1 MARSFTITS
10 TDGCSSMDV
19 KTLHPRPGAA
29 IVTVCGV
36 VDLITAPRLADE
48 LNALC
53 RTPHHQ
59 VLVDLSGVGFL
70 SVRGIT
76 VLLGLERHCREAS
89 IELSLVSSP
98 VVRRTLGRLG
108 LTELFGMAEGLRLV
122 SVRSAS
128 SRS

>member
-1 MARSFTITS
+1 MARSFTVADTGGWS
-10 TDGCSSMDV
+10 PLDV
-19 KTLHPRPGAA
+19 KTRHPRPGAA

-36 VDLITAPRLADE
+36 VDLVTAPRLADE

-53 RTPHHQ
+53 RTPLHQ

-70 SVRGIT
+70 SVRGIA

-98 VVRRTLGRLG
+98 LVRRTLGRLG
-108 LTELFGMAEGLRLV
+108 LTEVFGMAEVLRFV
-122 SVRSAS
+122 PVKSG
-128 SRS
+128 SR